1 MEALVSKED
10 KVYTF
15 ADYYQNASAFAK
27 SAIKIGLQPKDGVG
41 IIGFNSPEYHFSLHG
56 TWLANG
62 VTAGIYTTNNEE
74 ACKYVLAHSESV
86 ICVCQSGKQFTK
98 ISSLREQLPLLKAIV
113 VYWQDEPLPTI
124 ADDGF
129 AKVYTWEQFLEL
141 GKDVPDSAV
150 DERIA
155 STLPGSCATL
165 IYTSGT
171 TGEPKGVMCSHD
183 GCCFNS
189 FVIEDTVALTEY
201 PEHIVGFLPL
211 NHVAAQYVDTMITTH
226 HPVCI
231 HFAKPDALKGTL
243 TETMKKAKPTV
254 FVTVPRVYEK
264 MVEGITAVGRKNSA
278 IKKWISAQARKIGYS
293 TCMTRQYGCTFR
305 KSWGYSIAK
314 KLVFDTV
321 RKNLGLDRCRLL
333 VVSAAPVSEETQR
346 FFASFDMP
354 IYDLLGQSEGT
365 APLCTCT
372 CVDQKWKIGTVGLP
386 LPGVEI
392 EVDPQNQEIMYKGR
406 NTMMGYLKN
415 PEETLR
421 TLDPEG
427 FIHTGDQGKKDE
439 DGFLKV
445 TGRLKEL
452 IVTAGGENIS
462 PVIIENKVMELSPII
477 SCCVAIGDKR
487 KFISLL
493 VCIRCKLD
501 EEGESTHQLAH
512 DVVTY
517 LEGLGSSAKTIE
529 EAMKD
534 EHVAAHINSVVEQYN
549 KVAVSRAQEI
559 RKWCILP
566 EEFTVGKGELT
577 ATMKLRRAVVQEHY
591 AKEIDSMYTESQ

>member
-1 MEALVSKED
+1 MTALISKEG

-15 ADYYQNASAFAK
+15 TDYYQNASAFAK
-27 SAIKIGLQPKDGVG
+27 SAIKIGLKPKDGVG
-41 IIGFNSPEYHFSLHG
+41 IIGFNSPEYHMALHG

-62 VTAGIYTTNNEE
+62 VTVGIYTTNNEE
-74 ACKYVLAHSESV
+74 ACKYVLEHSESV

-98 ISSLREQLPLLKAIV
+98 ILSLRDHLPLLKAIV
-113 VYWQDEPLPTI
+113 VYWHEEDLPVI
-124 ADDGF
+124 EDDGF
-129 AKVYTWEQFLEL
+129 AKIYKWEDFIEL
-141 GKDVPDSAV
+141 GKDLPDSAV

-171 TGEPKGVMCSHD
+171 TGNPKGVMCSHD
-183 GCCFNS
+183 SCTYNS
-189 FVIEDTVALTEY
+189 YIIKDTVNLTSY
-201 PEHIVGFLPL
+201 PERIVGFLPL
-211 NHVAAQYVDTMITTH
+211 NHVAAQYVDVMITTF
-226 HPVCI
+226 HPVTVQ
-231 HFAKPDALKGTL
+231 FAQPDALKGSLVNSLKKTRP
-243 TETMKKAKPTV
+243 TM
-254 FVTVPRVYEK
+254 FVAVPRVYEK
-264 MVEGITAVGRKNSA
+264 MMENITAVGKKNSSFM
-278 IKKWISAQARKIGYS
+278 KWISARCREIGYS

-305 KSWGYSIAK
+305 KSWGYALAK

-321 RKNLGLDRCRLL
+321 RSALGFTETRMLL
-333 VVSAAPVSEETQR
+333 VSAAPVTEETLR

-365 APLCTCT
+365 APISTCT
-372 CVDQKWKIGTVGLP
+372 AVNQTWKIGTVGRP
-386 LPGVEI
+386 LPGIEI
-392 EVDPQNQEIMYKGR
+392 KVDPQNQEIMYKGR
-406 NTMMGYLKN
+406 NTMMGYLKL
-415 PEETLR
+415 PHDTLHA
-421 TLDPEG
+421 LDTDG
-427 FIHTGDQGKKDE
+427 WIHTGDQGIKDE

-462 PVIIENKVMELSPII
+462 PVIIENKIMELSPIM

-493 VCIRCKLD
+493 VCIRCKTD
-501 EEGESTHQLAH
+501 EEGESTHVLAR
-512 DVVTY
+512 DVVSF
-517 LEGLGSSAKTIE
+517 LESLGSTAKTIE

-534 EHVAAHINSVVEQYN
+534 EKVAAHINSVVAGYN

-559 RKWCILP
+559 RKWCIIP
-566 EEFTVGKGELT
+566 EEFTIGRGELT

-591 AKEIDSMYTESQ
+591 SKEIDAMYNC